1 MDQFLVQV
9 AQGLQAG
16 SGLALPA
23 SFFWGMVSV
32 LLSPCHIAS
41 IPLLVAYVAGQGEIP
56 SPRLAARYALT
67 FVCGLFAT
75 IVTIGVTCALIGRML
90 GDIGPY
96 WQVAVGILL
105 LWTAWSLLRPPQC
118 ASTGGLLQ
126 RMQVRGVMGALLLG
140 LAYGF
145 LSGVC
150 TFGFIAPILGFMTM
164 QDTMLQGVFML
175 ILFGLGHCLP
185 LAGAGMFSARLM
197 GLLHGSSWQQGI
209 IWARRG
215 AALVIAGL
223 GLYFSLSP
231 FLLV

>member
-90 GDIGPY
+90 GDVGPY

-197 GLLHGSSWQQGI
+197 SLLHGSSWQQGI

-231 FLLV
+231 FLPV

>member
-16 SGLALPA
+16 AGLALPA
-23 SFFWGMVSV
+23 SFLWGMVSV

-41 IPLLVAYVAGQGEIP
+41 IPLLIAYVAGQGEIP
-56 SPRLAARYALT
+56 SPRLAARYALV
-67 FVCGLFAT
+67 FVCGLFIT
-75 IVTIGVTCALIGRML
+75 IVAIGITCALIGRML

-105 LWTAWSLLRPPQC
+105 LWTALSLLLPPQC
-118 ASTGGLLQ
+118 SSTNGLLQ
-126 RMQVRGVMGALLLG
+126 HMQVRGVKGALLLG

-145 LSGVC
+145 LSGIC
-150 TFGFIAPILGFMTM
+150 TFGFIAPILGFIAI
-164 QDTMLQGVFML
+164 QDMMLQGVFML
-175 ILFGLGHCLP
+175 ILFALGHCLP

-197 GLLHGSSWQQGI
+197 GLLYGSSWQQGI
-209 IWARRG
+209 LWTRRG

-231 FLLV
+231 FVSF

>member
-90 GDIGPY
+90 GDVGPY

-231 FLLV
+231 FLPV